1 MFRFPENKF
10 RKNKANKMERI
21 FFRTLLITT
30 VSYVLVSYA
39 LKDVKITI
47 TTDNKQKN
55 TEQTHKIDTIYV
67 LGTFDGNIRT
77 KMYKSVYGV
86 NNAGQE
92 YVNNFVLSPNDSLT
106 AKAITFVQRGDT
118 IVVQGDKAIKN
129 ITLENL
135 ADKLIKTR

>member
-1 MFRFPENKF
+1 
-10 RKNKANKMERI
+10 
-21 FFRTLLITT
+21 
-30 VSYVLVSYA
+30 
-39 LKDVKITI
+39 
-47 TTDNKQKN
+47 
-55 TEQTHKIDTIYV
+55 
-67 LGTFDGNIRT
+67 
-77 KMYKSVYGV
+77 MYKSVYGV

>member
-1 MFRFPENKF
+1 
-10 RKNKANKMERI
+10 MERI

-30 VSYVLVSYA
+30 VSCFLVLYA
-39 LKDVKITI
+39 LDGVKITI

-106 AKAITFVQRGDT
+106 AKAITLVQRGDT

>member
-1 MFRFPENKF
+1 
-10 RKNKANKMERI
+10 MERI
-21 FFRTLLITT
+21 FFRNLLITGI
-30 VSYVLVSYA
+30 SSFLVLYA
-39 LKDVKITI
+39 LKGVKITI

>member
-1 MFRFPENKF
+1 
-10 RKNKANKMERI
+10 
-21 FFRTLLITT
+21 
-30 VSYVLVSYA
+30 
-39 LKDVKITI
+39 
-47 TTDNKQKN
+47 
-55 TEQTHKIDTIYV
+55 
-67 LGTFDGNIRT
+67 
-77 KMYKSVYGV
+77 MYKSVYGV

-118 IVVQGDKAIKN
+118 IVVLGDKAIKN

>member
-1 MFRFPENKF
+1 
-10 RKNKANKMERI
+10 MERI
-21 FFRTLLITT
+21 FFRNLLITGI
-30 VSYVLVSYA
+30 SCVLVLYA
-39 LKDVKITI
+39 LKGVKITI

-106 AKAITFVQRGDT
+106 AKAITFIQRGDT